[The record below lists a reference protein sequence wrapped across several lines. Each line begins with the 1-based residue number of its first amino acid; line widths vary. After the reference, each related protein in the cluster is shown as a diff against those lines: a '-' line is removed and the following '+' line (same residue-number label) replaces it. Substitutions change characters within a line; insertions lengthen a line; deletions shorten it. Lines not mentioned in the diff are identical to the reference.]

1 MKKKQVFIILLILS
15 IFLTSC
21 ADTENEAEP
30 IVSAGTPAGSVVY
43 VQLSTPVDFI
53 DPAYVQNESEITIAK
68 MIFQGL
74 VRESSTGEVVSCAA
88 ERWDV
93 SPDKKTYTFHLKKG
107 IFFHDGKEVTA
118 DDFKFSWE
126 RVLRLNAPSAYLFDS
141 IQGAAEVLSGKQK
154 QAVGINAVDNYTL
167 KVTLTIPQDNFISSL
182 THPAAAVLDRYE
194 VVEQAADFAKPGTL
208 SQPGKIPSGIG
219 PFELVEW
226 VDGRIIA
233 IGKNN
238 NYFGAKPALSRV
250 EFSLNQPTE
259 DAVLQVVSGKIDI
272 IQDLVP
278 SETPKLPEQA
288 GAIELFQEP
297 VRQFRY
303 VGINAGLKPFTDKT
317 VRDALCEGIDAAE
330 VLKSVRGTS
339 GEVIPGYITDYWYQK
354 TPSRKAPTNKVP
366 PSNSFLAK
374 GLPELTLFCGPTGE
388 DKLAAEVIV
397 KNLSKKG
404 FKIKVSALPYRDLRK
419 AIRSGEAAFFTA
431 EFVARSPE
439 LDVFFSEQVDSQWQK
454 TIKNPAWDQLLAKA
468 VPLGEAERL
477 NIYRQLEEE
486 LLSDARI
493 CYLYGY
499 NTAAVVAQDMKNF
512 HISQGNNI
520 FFDKITITK

>member
-15 IFLTSC
+15 MFLTSC

-30 IVSAGTPAGSVVY
+30 IVGAGTPVGSAAY

-88 ERWDV
+88 EKWDV

-126 RVLRLNAPSAYLFDS
+126 RVLRLNAPSAYLFNS
-141 IQGAAEVLSGKQK
+141 IWGATEVLSGKEK
-154 QAVGINAVDNYTL
+154 QAVGINAVDDYTL
-167 KVTLTIPQDNFISSL
+167 KVTLTVPQDNFVSSL

-194 VVEQAADFAKPGTL
+194 VVEQAVDFAKPGTL

-233 IGKNN
+233 LGKNN
-238 NYFGAKPALSRV
+238 NYFGMKPALSRV
-250 EFSLNQPTE
+250 EFSLNQLTE
-259 DAVLQVVSGKIDI
+259 DAVLQFVAGDTDI
-272 IQDLVP
+272 IQDLIP
-278 SETPKLPEQA
+278 GETPKLPEQA
-288 GAIELFQEP
+288 GTIELFEEP

-303 VGINAGLKPFTDKT
+303 VGINAGLQPFTNIA
-317 VRDALCEGIDAAE
+317 VRDAICKGINAAE
-330 VLKSVRGTS
+330 ILKLVRGTG

-354 TPSRKAPTNKVP
+354 PSSRKAPTNKVP
-366 PSNSFLAK
+366 PSNSSLAK
-374 GLPELTLFCGPTGE
+374 GLPELTLFCGPTEE
-388 DKLAAEVIV
+388 DKMAAEAIV
-397 KNLSKKG
+397 KNLSKQG
-404 FKIKVSALPYRDLRK
+404 FKVKSNSISNRDLRK

-439 LDVFFSEQVDSQWQK
+439 LDIFFSEQVDSRWQK
-454 TIKNPAWDQLLAKA
+454 TIKNPSWDQLLAKA
-468 VPLGEAERL
+468 LPMNEAERL

-499 NTAAVVAQDMKNF
+499 KTAAVVAKDIENF
-512 HISQGNNI
+512 YISQGNNI
-520 FFDKITITK
+520 FFDKITIAK